1 MRKFQLAI
9 KRIFDIVSSF
19 ALILVLTVIPVLLI
33 IAIAIKVTSKGPVVF
48 KQERIGKD
56 GKAFYIYKF
65 RTMLIPEES
74 YDKDGNPLGNY
85 ERITKVGAF
94 LRKTSL
100 DELMQLFNVLN
111 GTMSVIGPRPT
122 LRYQVEKYTDEQRR
136 RLEMRPGITGWAQV
150 NGRNDLSWAEK
161 IRYDIEYIDNFSIW
175 MDIKILFKT
184 VGIVFGRKG
193 IEFTKNDAIS
203 SENKENVKV
212 KKALVLCGGIP
223 QVALIEE
230 LKSRGIFTILAD
242 MNEKCVAVGYA
253 DKFYPVSVLDVDAVA
268 KLAKEENVD
277 FIITVC
283 ADQVLQV
290 MAEVSESLGLS
301 CYIDFETAQNVS
313 KKSYMKKIFEENGVP
328 TSKYIVLDDLKESDV
343 NGFVYPLIVKPV
355 DSYSSRGVRKVFSFK
370 ELESSFREAV
380 KISRTKTAVVEEF
393 VEGKEVSVDIYVEN
407 GKAYV
412 LSASNLEKIP
422 ASDKFVIYRTI
433 YPAEVSD
440 NIYKQ
445 IEDVAQRIAEAFALK
460 DSPMLIQLI
469 DKGDS
474 ISVIE
479 FCARTGGGDKFRL
492 IKKASG
498 FDVIKAAVDLALG
511 EKPHV
516 EINRSEK
523 FIVDEFLYCN
533 KGIFDK
539 LDGFDEMLRKGNITE
554 YYQLKQKGAEI
565 KEIASSG
572 DRIAYFTIE
581 ADSKEKLSEK
591 YKEINDSVKVL
602 DEKGNDILRHD
613 LISTFC

>member
-161 IRYDIEYIDNFSIW
+161 IRYDIEYIDNISIW

-230 LKSRGIFTILAD
+230 LKIRGIFTILAD

-290 MAEVSESLGLS
+290 MAEVSESLGLP

-370 ELESSFREAV
+370 ELESAFREAV
-380 KISRTKTAVVEEF
+380 KISRTKTTVVEEF

-433 YPAEVSD
+433 YPADVSD

-581 ADSKEKLSEK
+581 ADRKEELSEK

>member
-290 MAEVSESLGLS
+290 MAEVSESLGLP
-301 CYIDFETAQNVS
+301 CYIDFETA
-313 KKSYMKKIFEENGVP
+313 KK
-328 TSKYIVLDDLKESDV
+328 
-343 NGFVYPLIVKPV
+343 VK
-355 DSYSSRGVRKVFSFK
+355 RK
-370 ELESSFREAV
+370 
-380 KISRTKTAVVEEF
+380 
-393 VEGKEVSVDIYVEN
+393 
-407 GKAYV
+407 
-412 LSASNLEKIP
+412 
-422 ASDKFVIYRTI
+422 
-433 YPAEVSD
+433 
-440 NIYKQ
+440 
-445 IEDVAQRIAEAFALK
+445 
-460 DSPMLIQLI
+460 
-469 DKGDS
+469 
-474 ISVIE
+474 
-479 FCARTGGGDKFRL
+479 
-492 IKKASG
+492 
-498 FDVIKAAVDLALG
+498 
-511 EKPHV
+511 
-516 EINRSEK
+516 
-523 FIVDEFLYCN
+523 
-533 KGIFDK
+533 
-539 LDGFDEMLRKGNITE
+539 
-554 YYQLKQKGAEI
+554 
-565 KEIASSG
+565 
-572 DRIAYFTIE
+572 
-581 ADSKEKLSEK
+581 
-591 YKEINDSVKVL
+591 
-602 DEKGNDILRHD
+602 
-613 LISTFC
+613 

>member
-230 LKSRGIFTILAD
+230 LKNRGIFTILAD

-290 MAEVSESLGLS
+290 MAEVSESLGLP
-301 CYIDFETAQNVS
+301 CYIDFETAKNVS

-370 ELESSFREAV
+370 ELESAFREAV

-433 YPAEVSD
+433 YPADVSD

-516 EINRSEK
+516 EFNRSEK

-581 ADSKEKLSEK
+581 ADSKEELSEK

>member
-290 MAEVSESLGLS
+290 MAEVSESLGLP

-313 KKSYMKKIFEENGVP
+313 KKSNMKKIFEENGVP

-370 ELESSFREAV
+370 ELESAFREAV

-433 YPAEVSD
+433 YPADVSD

-516 EINRSEK
+516 EFNRSEK

-581 ADSKEKLSEK
+581 ADSKEELSEK